1 MPLKKR
7 KPGGIVRKAEQ
18 RLQGMEKI
26 DCNYESPIDYG
37 GPSNPLTSAEVKKQ
51 ILLCNKYNTDYNEAL
66 IIADEKA
73 LLLKEAESKLG
84 DMYSRILS
92 GCVSKFGSDAEEV
105 SMLGGTRKSE
115 RKKPIKKTIINQNFN
130 IKAKE

>member
-7 KPGGIVRKAEQ
+7 KPGSIVGKAEQ
-18 RLQGMEKI
+18 RLKGMENI
-26 DCNYESPIDYG
+26 DGNYESPIDYG
-37 GPSNPLTSAEVKKQ
+37 GPSEPLTSGEVKKQ
-51 ILLCNKYNTDYNEAL
+51 ILLCIKSNTEYNEAL

-73 LLLKEAESKLG
+73 LLLKEAENKLAE
-84 DMYSRILS
+84 MYSRILS

-115 RKKPIKKTIINQNFN
+115 RKKNITKK
-130 IKAKE
+130 

>member
-18 RLQGMEKI
+18 RLQGMKKI
-26 DCNYESPIDYG
+26 DNDYDSPIDYG

-51 ILLCNKYNTDYNEAL
+51 ILLCIKSNNDYNEAL

-73 LLLKEAESKLG
+73 LQLKEAELKLG
-84 DMYSRILS
+84 EMYSRVLS
-92 GCVSKFGSDAEEV
+92 GCFSKFGSDAEEV

-115 RKKPIKKTIINQNFN
+115 RKKSAKKTTINQN
-130 IKAKE
+130 